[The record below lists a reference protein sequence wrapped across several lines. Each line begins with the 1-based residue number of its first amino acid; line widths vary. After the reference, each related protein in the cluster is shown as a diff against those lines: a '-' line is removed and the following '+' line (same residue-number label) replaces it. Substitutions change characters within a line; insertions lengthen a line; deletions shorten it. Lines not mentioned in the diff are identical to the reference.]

1 MSSTPRS
8 RAQPRTWGYLY
19 KLTRAQLKHGKK
31 RCSLSR
37 HRQVQLPH
45 GGGCVHGP
53 PRWLFEAVQALSA
66 GMVES
71 SACSSLRVC
80 NKCALPVCC
89 MLVFCM
95 YAALLCCLC
104 FSPDPYP
111 HSGAGVD
118 WRQKLENQRG
128 AVLAT
133 VLLPQPKIF

>member
-1 MSSTPRS
+1 MARS
-8 RAQPRTWGYLY
+8 AAACQGIVKSNYPMVAGV
-19 KLTRAQLKHGKK
+19 
-31 RCSLSR
+31 CM
-37 HRQVQLPH
+37 
-45 GGGCVHGP
+45 GP
-53 PRWLFEAVQALSA
+53 PFGCLKLCKLLSA

-89 MLVFCM
+89 MLVCCM